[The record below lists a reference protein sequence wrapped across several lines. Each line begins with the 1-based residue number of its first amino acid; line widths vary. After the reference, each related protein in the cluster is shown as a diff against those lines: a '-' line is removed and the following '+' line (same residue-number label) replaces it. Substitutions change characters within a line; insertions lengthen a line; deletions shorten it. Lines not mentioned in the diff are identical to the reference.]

1 MAAHQ
6 APLSLGFSRQEH
18 WSGLPFPSP
27 WALQH
32 LINQGVLENIW
43 ANHLISDMEL
53 ETHRAVDGIT
63 VPWQVSSSSE
73 NGSRLRS
80 SKPWRVT
87 NLLRKHNCHKWLG
100 CLCLFPRQRIPQAE
114 YSHIPVVLCW
124 LNISQALLSGF
135 LRSRHLQYSIHILV
149 LYFKNIISFIQ
160 SIF

>member
-1 MAAHQ
+1 M
-6 APLSLGFSRQEH
+6 PP
-18 WSGLPFPSP
+18 SGL
-27 WALQH
+27 AQH
-32 LINQGVLENIW
+32 CLENIW
-43 ANHLISDMEL
+43 ANHLLSHVKL

-124 LNISQALLSGF
+124 LNIYQALLSGI
-135 LRSRHLQYSIHILV
+135 LRSRHLQCSIHILV

>member
-1 MAAHQ
+1 MSCTA
-6 APLSLGFSRQEH
+6 L
-18 WSGLPFPSP
+18 SP
-27 WALQH
+27 WARQPH
-32 LINQGVLENIW
+32 LINQGVLDNIW

-53 ETHRAVDGIT
+53 ETRRAVDRVT
-63 VPWQVSSSSE
+63 VPWQVSSSSQ

-87 NLLRKHNCHKWLG
+87 NLLRKHNCHNWLG

-124 LNISQALLSGF
+124 LNIYQALLSGF
-135 LRSRHLQYSIHILV
+135 LRSRHLQCSVHILV

-160 SIF
+160 YIL

>member
-1 MAAHQ
+1 M
-6 APLSLGFSRQEH
+6 PP
-18 WSGLPFPSP
+18 SGL
-27 WALQH
+27 AQH
-32 LINQGVLENIW
+32 CLENIW
-43 ANHLISDMEL
+43 ANHLISHVKL

-80 SKPWRVT
+80 SPWRVT
-87 NLLRKHNCHKWLG
+87 NLLRKHNCDKWLG

-114 YSHIPVVLCW
+114 YSHVPVVLCW
-124 LNISQALLSGF
+124 LNIYQALLSGI
-135 LRSRHLQYSIHILV
+135 LRSRHLQCSIHILV